1 MRVLI
6 FTLVA
11 LVASCSAILAPPRY
25 ESTTS
30 GLSSADRRALGARDR
45 EVTREEL
52 EAWARKAEETIKGV
66 QAGTK
71 DPSELDKLVF
81 E

>member
-6 FTLVA
+6 ATFFA
-11 LVASCSAILAPPRY
+11 LVASSVAIAAAPRY
-25 ESTTS
+25 EHTMS
-30 GLSSADRRALGARDR
+30 GLSSEVRRSLEARDR

-52 EAWARKAEETIKGV
+52 EAWTRKAEETIKGV

-71 DPSELDKLVF
+71 PPSELEKLVF